1 MRAFACVLAL
11 SVLQAGAAQAAPRR
25 VASLNLCTD
34 ELLLSLAD
42 PGQIASVTY
51 LAQQPEESTLWR
63 QARAY
68 PKNDGSLIS
77 VVRYR
82 PDLVLTMGGGGRDSA
97 RIAQRLGIQV
107 VNLPYPQSLGDMEAM
122 VVQVAH
128 VLGRDAAGR
137 DIVERTEQLRR
148 GRPARSIDTIWLGE
162 GGLTRSANGLGA
174 DWMALAGLRQRSIPG
189 DRVTLEQLVA
199 APPAILLRSDY
210 RSGQYSANE
219 RWLAHPLVQRAHAE
233 RTIRIDGRPWTC
245 LGPPMIDE
253 IGRLRA
259 AVIQ

>member
-11 SVLQAGAAQAAPRR
+11 SVLLAGTATAAPRR

-42 PGQIASVTY
+42 PGQVASVTY

-77 VVRYR
+77 IVRYR
-82 PDLVLTMGGGGRDSA
+82 PDLVITMGGGGRDSA

-107 VNLPYPQSLGDMEAM
+107 LNLPYPQNLGDMEAM
-122 VVQVAH
+122 VLQVAR
-128 VLGRDAAGR
+128 VLGREAGGR
-137 DIVERTEQLRR
+137 GIVERTEQLRR
-148 GRPARSIDTIWLGE
+148 NRPARSIDTIWLAG
-162 GGLTRSANGLGA
+162 GGLTLAANGLGA
-174 DWMALAGLRQRSIPG
+174 DWMALAGLRQRSVRG

-199 APPAILLRSDY
+199 APPAILLRSAY
-210 RSGQYSANE
+210 RSGEYSADQH
-219 RWLAHPLVQRAHAE
+219 WLAHPLMQRARAG
-233 RTIRIDGRPWTC
+233 RTIRTDGRPWTC

-253 IGRLRA
+253 ILRLRA
-259 AVIQ
+259 AAM

>member
-1 MRAFACVLAL
+1 MCLPRWMLAGSCARAWRPMHASKTPSMRTIRTFSAMRRRGGPCMRAFACVLAL
-11 SVLQAGAAQAAPRR
+11 SVLQAGAAEAAPRR

-97 RIAQRLGIQV
+97 RIAQ
-107 VNLPYPQSLGDMEAM
+107 
-122 VVQVAH
+122 
-128 VLGRDAAGR
+128 
-137 DIVERTEQLRR
+137 
-148 GRPARSIDTIWLGE
+148 
-162 GGLTRSANGLGA
+162 
-174 DWMALAGLRQRSIPG
+174 
-189 DRVTLEQLVA
+189 
-199 APPAILLRSDY
+199 
-210 RSGQYSANE
+210 
-219 RWLAHPLVQRAHAE
+219 
-233 RTIRIDGRPWTC
+233 
-245 LGPPMIDE
+245 
-253 IGRLRA
+253 
-259 AVIQ
+259 